1 MKNSPTWQFTV
12 LDRQRSLWGAAAV
25 MAGFLGTC
33 VPGLVLNFSVG
44 IIIGAMLLVTL
55 PLMFFMMRWSWRPE
69 TITLYHD
76 RMESALYGT
85 IYFTDIRK
93 ITRPWGANAPGV
105 KLRLAQKR
113 VSWYMT
119 RSSRAAV
126 QNTPEE
132 VAIFTDFLRHLEAAL
147 NKQEQKQFKTSEV
160 KTGEAHSSP
169 AEQLSQINNHP
180 DNNASLITGVTFILL
195 IVMVAAMCA
204 TRGRKPDFA
213 RMKAASQE
221 RFYSNQQKLKE
232 LVAQRME
239 KEGGAFLYTNDHA
252 ATIKL
257 LPKISTDNPLNIE
270 LFQYTEANRDI
281 EAILANPDSA
291 QLDIYIIAGDSAIR
305 RMRPGTAGRQF
316 FFRAYDPNQRIPP
329 AGTPRGDTTGQHNF
343 PVLDVSW
350 KVSLTDTS
358 HLLYAMDRSIPGINI
373 MLSQIRL
380 RPTFRFYMTGKVKQG
395 MNEPAFREAVIT
407 LNKLLHRNKVDTT
420 TFRITRI

>member
-1 MKNSPTWQFTV
+1 MKNSATWQFTV

-33 VPGLVLNFSVG
+33 IPGLVLNFSVG
-44 IIIGAMLLVTL
+44 IVIGAVLLVTL
-55 PLMFFMMRWSWRPE
+55 PLMYFMMTWSWRQE

-85 IYFTDIRK
+85 VYFSDIRK

-105 KLRLAQKR
+105 KLRLANR
-113 VSWYMT
+113 RISWYMT
-119 RSSRAAV
+119 RSSRAV
-126 QNTPEE
+126 RQNTPEE
-132 VAIFTDFLRHLEAAL
+132 VAIFGDFLRHLEAAL
-147 NKQEQKQFKTSEV
+147 SKQEQKQFKTSDV
-160 KTGEAHSSP
+160 KTEDTHPSP
-169 AEQLSQINNHP
+169 AAQLSQINNHP
-180 DNNASLITGVTFILL
+180 NDNTSLIVGATFILL
-195 IVMVAAMCA
+195 ITMVVAMCA
-204 TRGRKPDFA
+204 TRGRKPDLA

-221 RFYSNQQKLKE
+221 RFYSNKQKLDE
-232 LVAQRME
+232 LVARRME

-257 LPKISTDNPLNIE
+257 LPEISTGNPLNIE
-270 LFQYTEANRDI
+270 LFQYTEASRDI

-305 RMRPGTAGRQF
+305 RMRSDTSERQF
-316 FFRAYDPNQRIPP
+316 FFRAYDPRQHIRP
-329 AGTPRGDTTGQHNF
+329 AGKPWGDTTGQYND

-350 KVSLTDTS
+350 TVTLKDTS
-358 HLLYAMDRSIPGINI
+358 HMLYAIDRSIPGISM

-380 RPTFRFYMTGKVKQG
+380 HPSFRFYMTGKVKQG
-395 MNEPAFREAVIT
+395 MNEMAFTEAVIT
-407 LNKLLHRNKVDTT
+407 LNKLLHRNKVDTI